1 MSDFGF
7 LNEHTI
13 PNAEM
18 ANVLRAVYSHAS
30 NAEKYYTISS
40 EKCISYIRELLY
52 FSLKVVCIKS
62 NT

>member
-40 EKCISYIRELLY
+40 EKCISYIREG
-52 FSLKVVCIKS
+52 
-62 NT
+62 

>member
-18 ANVLRAVYSHAS
+18 ANVLRSVYSHAA
-30 NAEKYYTISS
+30 NEEKYYTIRS
-40 EKCISYIRELLY
+40 EKCISYI
-52 FSLKVVCIKS
+52 I
-62 NT
+62 